1 MARIGI
7 FGGSFNPPHR
17 GHLLA
22 VSEFQKRLQLD
33 RVLLVPA
40 AMPPHKALTSG
51 SPDAGTRLELTRLAA
66 APLPFA
72 EVSDIELRREGTS
85 YTADT
90 LELLQAQYPGDT
102 LYLLMGTDMFLS
114 FDHWSRPK
122 QIARAAMLA
131 VAHRDADDAGELKE
145 CAKALKHRYHAQIR
159 LVENAFLPY
168 SSTVTRA
175 MLAFGCGEE
184 YLSPEVYAE
193 ICRRG
198 LYHMGEDLRGL
209 PFGRLA
215 EVSLGL
221 HHPKRV
227 PHVIGCSETAAGL
240 AGRYG
245 ADPEMARRAGILHDV
260 TKALPGVEQLKLCE
274 KYGIILDNFERKN
287 TKLLHAKTGAAV
299 ASVVFGEPEAVRD
312 AIFWHTTGK
321 ADMNLLQKIL
331 YLADYMEPN
340 RAFDGVEKM
349 RRLAEQDLDAAVLF
363 GLELSVK
370 LLKENGREID
380 ANSLAARD
388 FLRQERMRHS

>member
-168 SSTVTRA
+168 SSTVTRR
-175 MLAFGCGEE
+175 C
-184 YLSPEVYAE
+184 SP
-193 ICRRG
+193 
-198 LYHMGEDLRGL
+198 L
-209 PFGRLA
+209 
-215 EVSLGL
+215 
-221 HHPKRV
+221 
-227 PHVIGCSETAAGL
+227 AAGRNTSRRRSMRKFA
-240 AGRYG
+240 AGACTIWGRTC
-245 ADPEMARRAGILHDV
+245 AACPSAV
-260 TKALPGVEQLKLCE
+260 W
-274 KYGIILDNFERKN
+274 RK
-287 TKLLHAKTGAAV
+287 
-299 ASVVFGEPEAVRD
+299 SVSACTIPSGSP
-312 AIFWHTTGK
+312 
-321 ADMNLLQKIL
+321 M
-331 YLADYMEPN
+331 
-340 RAFDGVEKM
+340 
-349 RRLAEQDLDAAVLF
+349 
-363 GLELSVK
+363 
-370 LLKENGREID
+370 
-380 ANSLAARD
+380 
-388 FLRQERMRHS
+388 

>member
-1 MARIGI
+1 M
-7 FGGSFNPPHR
+7 
-17 GHLLA
+17 
-22 VSEFQKRLQLD
+22 
-33 RVLLVPA
+33 
-40 AMPPHKALTSG
+40 
-51 SPDAGTRLELTRLAA
+51 
-66 APLPFA
+66 
-72 EVSDIELRREGTS
+72 
-85 YTADT
+85 
-90 LELLQAQYPGDT
+90 
-102 LYLLMGTDMFLS
+102 
-114 FDHWSRPK
+114 
-122 QIARAAMLA
+122 
-131 VAHRDADDAGELKE
+131 
-145 CAKALKHRYHAQIR
+145 
-159 LVENAFLPY
+159 
-168 SSTVTRA
+168 
-175 MLAFGCGEE
+175 
-184 YLSPEVYAE
+184 
-193 ICRRG
+193 
-198 LYHMGEDLRGL
+198 
-209 PFGRLA
+209 
-215 EVSLGL
+215 
-221 HHPKRV
+221 
-227 PHVIGCSETAAGL
+227 
-240 AGRYG
+240 
-245 ADPEMARRAGILHDV
+245 